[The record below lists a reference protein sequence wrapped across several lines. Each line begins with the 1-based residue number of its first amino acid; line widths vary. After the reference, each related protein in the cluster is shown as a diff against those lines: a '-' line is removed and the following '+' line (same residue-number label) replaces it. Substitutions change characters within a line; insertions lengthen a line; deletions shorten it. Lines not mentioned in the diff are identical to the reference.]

1 MTSSLLTVTPLTVDS
16 VREVF
21 KNTSNLRRLC
31 IYYLNIP
38 HYKSSDAA
46 ATAAEYYVNH
56 SRVYRRWRWIIWGL
70 DQIGDTALA
79 DSIMSCAEPST
90 GMWSVYMND
99 I

>member
-1 MTSSLLTVTPLTVDS
+1 MDS

-21 KNTSNLRRLC
+21 KNTSDLSLLC
-31 IYYLNIP
+31 AYLIIP
-38 HYKSSDAA
+38 LDKWSDA

-56 SRVYRRWRWIIWGL
+56 SRKYRRGRRIIWGL
-70 DQIGDTALA
+70 DEIGDTALA
-79 DSIMSCAEPST
+79 DSIMSCVEPST

>member
-16 VREVF
+16 VREIF
-21 KNTSNLRRLC
+21 KNTSNLRGLTSW
-31 IYYLNIP
+31 LGIP
-38 HYKSSDAA
+38 HDRTSDA

-56 SRVYRRWRWIIWGL
+56 SRRYRKGRWIIWYL

-90 GMWSVYMND
+90 GMLSVYMND

>member
-1 MTSSLLTVTPLTVDS
+1 MTPSLLTVTPLTVDS

-21 KNTSNLRRLC
+21 KNTSNLSLLC
-31 IYYLNIP
+31 SCLNIP
-38 HYKSSDAA
+38 RDKWSDAA
-46 ATAAEYYVNH
+46 AAAEYYVNH

-70 DQIGDTALA
+70 DKIGDTALA
-79 DSIMSCAEPST
+79 DSIMSCVEPNT

>member
-21 KNTSNLRRLC
+21 KNTSNLNML
-31 IYYLNIP
+31 YFYLDIP
-38 HYKSSDAA
+38 LDKWSDA

-56 SRVYRRWRWIIWGL
+56 SKVHTRGRWIIWGL

-79 DSIMSCAEPST
+79 DSIMSCTESST
-90 GMWSVYMND
+90 GMWSVYMNN

>member
-21 KNTSNLRRLC
+21 KNTSDLNLLC
-31 IYYLNIP
+31 IYLTIP
-38 HYKSSDAA
+38 DDKRSDAA
-46 ATAAEYYVNH
+46 AAAEYYVNH
-56 SRVYRRWRWIIWGL
+56 SSVYSRGIEIIWGL

-90 GMWSVYMND
+90 GMLSVYMND

>member
-21 KNTSNLRRLC
+21 KNTSNLSLLC
-31 IYYLNIP
+31 AYLIIP
-38 HYKSSDAA
+38 NDKWSDA

-56 SRVYRRWRWIIWGL
+56 SRVYRRGSRIILGL
-70 DQIGDTALA
+70 DVIGDTVLA
-79 DSIMSCAEPST
+79 DSIMSCAEPNT
-90 GMWSVYMND
+90 GMWSGYMND

>member
-21 KNTSNLRRLC
+21 KNTSDLRELC
-31 IYYLNIP
+31 FYLNIP
-38 HYKSSDAA
+38 DDKSIDAA
-46 ATAAEYYVNH
+46 TLAEYYVNH
-56 SRVYRRWRWIIWGL
+56 SRKYRRGRSMIWGL
-70 DQIGDTALA
+70 DEIGDTALA

>member
-21 KNTSNLRRLC
+21 KNTSDLNML
-31 IYYLNIP
+31 YFYLNIP
-38 HYKSSDAA
+38 DDKSSDA

-56 SRVYRRWRWIIWGL
+56 SRKYMRGRWIIWCL
-70 DQIGDTALA
+70 DKIGDTTLA
-79 DSIMSCAEPST
+79 DSVMSCAEPST

>member
-16 VREVF
+16 LREVF
-21 KNTSNLRRLC
+21 KNTSNLNLLC
-31 IYYLNIP
+31 IFLDIP
-38 HYKSSDAA
+38 EDKSSDA

-56 SRVYRRWRWIIWGL
+56 SSVYRRGRQIIWRL
-70 DQIGDTALA
+70 DHIGDTALA

-90 GMWSVYMND
+90 GMLSVYMND

>member
-21 KNTSNLRRLC
+21 KNTSHLNRLC
-31 IYYLNIP
+31 AYLGIP
-38 HYKSSDAA
+38 YDKWSDA

-56 SRVYRRWRWIIWGL
+56 SRVYRRGRQIIWYL
-70 DQIGDTALA
+70 DMIGDTALA
-79 DSIMSCAEPST
+79 DSIMSCVEPNT
-90 GMWSVYMND
+90 GMWSGYMND

>member
-1 MTSSLLTVTPLTVDS
+1 MTSSLLTVIPLTVDS
-16 VREVF
+16 VREIF
-21 KNTSNLRRLC
+21 KNTSYLRRL
-31 IYYLNIP
+31 YFFLDIP
-38 HYKSSDAA
+38 DDKSSDA

-56 SRVYRRWRWIIWGL
+56 SRVHTRGRWIIWGL

>member
-21 KNTSNLRRLC
+21 KNTSNLRGLC
-31 IYYLNIP
+31 YWLSIP
-38 HYKSSDAA
+38 GDKRSDA

-56 SRVYRRWRWIIWGL
+56 SKMYMRGREIILCL
-70 DQIGDTALA
+70 DMIGDAALA

-90 GMWSVYMND
+90 GMWSVDMND

>member
-21 KNTSNLRRLC
+21 KNTSDLRELC
-31 IYYLNIP
+31 FYLTIP
-38 HYKSSDAA
+38 RDKRSDA

-56 SRVYRRWRWIIWGL
+56 SRRYRRWRWIIRGL

>member
-1 MTSSLLTVTPLTVDS
+1 MDS

-21 KNTSNLRRLC
+21 KNTSDLNELC
-31 IYYLNIP
+31 IYLGIP
-38 HYKSSDAA
+38 RDKWSDAA
-46 ATAAEYYVNH
+46 AAAEYYVNH
-56 SRVYRRWRWIIWGL
+56 SREYRRWRWIIRSL

-79 DSIMSCAEPST
+79 DSVMSCAEPST

>member
-21 KNTSNLRRLC
+21 KNTSDLRTL
-31 IYYLNIP
+31 YFYLDIP
-38 HYKSSDAA
+38 DDKKSDA

-56 SRVYRRWRWIIWGL
+56 SKEYWKGREIIWYL
-70 DQIGDTALA
+70 DEIGDTALA
-79 DSIMSCAEPST
+79 DTIMSCAEPST

-99 I
+99 M

>member
-21 KNTSNLRRLC
+21 KNTSDLRKLC
-31 IYYLNIP
+31 LCLDIP
-38 HYKSSDAA
+38 HDKRSDA

-56 SRVYRRWRWIIWGL
+56 SSVYRRGREIIWYL
-70 DQIGDTALA
+70 DLIGDTALA

>member
-1 MTSSLLTVTPLTVDS
+1 MDS

-21 KNTSNLRRLC
+21 KNTSDLSWLC
-31 IYYLNIP
+31 LCLDIP
-38 HYKSSDAA
+38 DDKRSDA

-56 SRVYRRWRWIIWGL
+56 SRVHTRGRWIIWHL

-79 DSIMSCAEPST
+79 DSIMSCTEPST

>member
-21 KNTSNLRRLC
+21 KNTSDLSTL
-31 IYYLNIP
+31 YFYLNIP
-38 HYKSSDAA
+38 RDKKSDA

-56 SRVYRRWRWIIWGL
+56 SRVYRRGRRIIWGL
-70 DQIGDTALA
+70 DEIDDTALA

>member
-21 KNTSNLRRLC
+21 KNTSDLTFLC
-31 IYYLNIP
+31 LYLDIP
-38 HYKSSDAA
+38 HDKRSDA

-56 SRVYRRWRWIIWGL
+56 SRVYRRGNGIICGL
-70 DQIGDTALA
+70 DVIGDTALA
-79 DSIMSCAEPST
+79 DSIMSCAKPST
-90 GMWSVYMND
+90 GMWSGYMND

>member
-21 KNTSNLRRLC
+21 KNTCDLSLLC
-31 IYYLNIP
+31 IYLGIP
-38 HYKSSDAA
+38 HYKSSDA

-56 SRVYRRWRWIIWGL
+56 SRVHRRGTRIIWDL
-70 DQIGDTALA
+70 DEIGDTALA

>member
-21 KNTSNLRRLC
+21 KNTSNLSLLC
-31 IYYLNIP
+31 SCLYIP
-38 HYKSSDAA
+38 LDKRSDA

-56 SRVYRRWRWIIWGL
+56 SRQYRRWRGIIWYL
-70 DQIGDTALA
+70 DVIGDTALA